1 MERLERKKA
10 NKVIL
15 LEERDRVYGDFTR
28 RNRTIRISL
37 NPIPDQWYKIKW
49 IIKIELWIGTRARG
63 SRPLVSHNA
72 AHLIYILLQASLKG
86 QISNRFWVTL
96 LITFIC
102 FSSSSSWV
110 LITSRVQLYQCD
122 CRVAEW
128 SLSLGSRWVVQ
139 CRASIPVSY
148 RHQSSD
154 VILVSSAHL
163 IRGCLII

>member
-10 NKVIL
+10 NKVSL
-15 LEERDRVYGDFTR
+15 PEERDRVYGDFTR

-72 AHLIYILLQASLKG
+72 AHLIYIWLQASRKG

-102 FSSSSSWV
+102 SSSISSWV
-110 LITSRVQLYQCD
+110 LITSRVQMYLCD
-122 CRVAEW
+122 WGWWSGLCRWALVE
-128 SLSLGSRWVVQ
+128 SSS
-139 CRASIPVSY
+139 VSY
-148 RHQSSD
+148 RHQNSD

-163 IRGCLII
+163 IRGCLRI